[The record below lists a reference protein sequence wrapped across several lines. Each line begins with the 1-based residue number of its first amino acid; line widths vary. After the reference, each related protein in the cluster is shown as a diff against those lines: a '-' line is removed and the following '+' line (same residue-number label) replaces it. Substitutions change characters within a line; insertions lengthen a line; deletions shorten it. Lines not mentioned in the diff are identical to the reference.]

1 MKKAALSLALA
12 LYAAGFAVA
21 DEKGHY
27 VEIKGTLLQIDG
39 DTYVVEDKNGK
50 ARRFQYD
57 STTIKEGAV
66 APGAKVEIYVD
77 KGNAKRIIVLP

>member
-1 MKKAALSLALA
+1 MKTAALFLSLALC
-12 LYAAGFAVA
+12 AAGFAVA

-27 VEIKGTLLQIDG
+27 VEVKGTLIKIDG
-39 DTYVVEDKNGK
+39 DVYVVEDKNGK

-66 APGAKVEIYVD
+66 APGAKVEVYVD